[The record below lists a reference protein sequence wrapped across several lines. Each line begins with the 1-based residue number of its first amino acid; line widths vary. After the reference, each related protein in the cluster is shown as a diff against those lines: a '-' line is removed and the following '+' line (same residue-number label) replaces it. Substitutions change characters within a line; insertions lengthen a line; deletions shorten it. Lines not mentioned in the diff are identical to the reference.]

1 MSQQALDLRRS
12 SQIVRR
18 HKVLVAIVAVL
29 GILGGCGY
37 AVLNPPKLT
46 SSALVVLP
54 QSAPSMATQVVIA
67 ESDPVLTKAL
77 PHISP
82 ALSLQQLRGDIHVN
96 SLTNYVISFAAK
108 GNTASA
114 AENIADSVASSY
126 IDYVGS
132 VNGPVGFVPVRLLES
147 AGSATGTKPLVSG
160 LIAAVAGALVGA
172 LIGII
177 LALVIGRGDRRLRE
191 RDELANALGVPVLAS
206 VPVDHP
212 ADAAAW
218 TRLFESYR
226 PGVVDAWRLRKALQ
240 QLGVIG
246 RAHDDDVAP
255 ETGEDVDIPSLAV
268 LSLAS
273 DPGALALGPQ
283 LAVFAATL
291 GVPTALVIGPQQD
304 TAATATLRAVC
315 AASAAASAA
324 RLPSKLRLVVAG
336 SGNLGESL
344 DAAFLVVVIVV
355 DGKNPHL
362 PDTIPTDMAVLG
374 VSAGSATAE
383 QLVLAAANAAIGGRE
398 TEGILLAD
406 PEPTDRTTGH
416 ISYLPRKTR
425 RSRSVLR
432 NAVTAE
438 SNR

>member
-406 PEPTDRTTGH
+406 PEPTDRTTGR

>member
-18 HKVLVAIVAVL
+18 HKVLVAVVAFL

-46 SSALVVLP
+46 STALVVLP

-77 PHISP
+77 PRISP

-108 GNTASA
+108 GKTAAA
-114 AENIADSVASSY
+114 AETIADAVAGSY

-132 VNGPVGFVPVRLLES
+132 VNGPIGYVPVRLLES
-147 AGSATGTKPLVSG
+147 AGSATGTKPVVSV
-160 LIAAVAGALVGA
+160 LIAAVAGAVGGA
-172 LIGII
+172 LAGII
-177 LALVIGRGDRRLRE
+177 IALFIGRGDRRLRE

-218 TRLFESYR
+218 TRLLESYR
-226 PGVVDAWRLRKALQ
+226 PGVVDAWRLRKAFQ

-246 RAHDDDVAP
+246 IVHDHDAAP
-255 ETGEDVDIPSLAV
+255 GTADDVDIPSLAV

-291 GVPTALVIGPQQD
+291 GVPTALIIGPQQD

-315 AASAAASAA
+315 AASAAAAA
-324 RLPSKLRLVVAG
+324 PRLPSKLRLIVADSG
-336 SGNLGESL
+336 SLGEPL
-344 DAAFLVVVIVV
+344 DATFLVVVIVV
-355 DGKNPHL
+355 DGKNPRV
-362 PDTIPTDMAVLG
+362 PDTISTDTTVLG

-383 QLVLAAANAAIGGRE
+383 QLVLAAANAAIAGRE
-398 TEGILLAD
+398 TDGILLAD
-406 PEPTDRTTGH
+406 PEPTDRTTGRV
-416 ISYLPRKTR
+416 SYLPRKAR

-432 NAVTAE
+432 NGVISE
-438 SNR
+438 SSR